1 MKMLSWTLVFAL
13 LFSCPLACAEEAIEN
28 EIGFYDSLL
37 DEHNA
42 FNEYIAAQSNVG
54 YHEEILKSMVLTLA
68 DAFNTAK
75 LGTGSVQAAVH
86 GLIPE
91 SIYKDGETPS
101 DKMALILDYFCEGNI
116 SRYFS
121 LEFDNDDNPVY
132 VDITLENIE
141 QFIEDAI
148 QYGVFVGSIENF
160 DPAPSIKSL
169 TQVCEKMNIT
179 QEVGLTFL
187 EIIVDYDIWW
197 LDEGTNFISAL
208 LGE

>member
-1 MKMLSWTLVFAL
+1 MKMLSWALVFAL

-101 DKMALILDYFCEGNI
+101 DKMDLIFDYFCEENI

-132 VDITLENIE
+132 VDITLENTE
-141 QFIEDAI
+141 QFVEDAI
-148 QYGVFVGSIENF
+148 QCGVFVGSIENYNL
-160 DPAPSIKSL
+160 DPSIKSL

-187 EIIVDYDIWW
+187 EIIVDYDIGW
-197 LDEGTNFISAL
+197 LDEGTDFISAL